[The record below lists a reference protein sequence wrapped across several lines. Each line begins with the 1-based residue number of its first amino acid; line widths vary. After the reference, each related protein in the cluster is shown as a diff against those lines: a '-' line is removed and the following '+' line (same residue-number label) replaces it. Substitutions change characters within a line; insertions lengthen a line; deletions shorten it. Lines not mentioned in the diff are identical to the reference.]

1 MSQDLNKP
9 LFQATLADLKAA
21 IKDVLNEHKEV
32 GATTTPTSTNGIT
45 LYNNETLKE
54 LLGVQDKLIKKYRD
68 DGLLPFHKV
77 GDKFWYTQEDVD
89 LFLSRNFFEAY
100 AYQ

>member
-1 MSQDLNKP
+1 MKTDLNKP
-9 LFQATLADLKAA
+9 LFQASLADLKAV
-21 IKDVLNEHKEV
+21 IMDVLNEQKEA
-32 GATTTPTSTNGIT
+32 GAATVPTSTKVFK
-45 LYNNETLKE
+45 LYNNESLKE

-89 LFLSRNFFEAY
+89 IFLSRNFFEAY